1 MNIRYRVMRQFDISD
16 CVKVVAQHPDFQL
29 QYGEQTEPLRRALS
43 RLIGSEGFRAFV
55 FEDLDIAPP
64 NIFGVGAIVFLT
76 DAFASKVVTPPYFW
90 IGPELTRLLLQ
101 GETTFLSDKDVRK
114 SNSGVGVNLFAWALG
129 FRSDYM
135 KKPEVLNTLLGTFI
149 HEVRGYKVKEF
160 IGQSS
165 DIEGTRASLN
175 SGALLLTGEGTFRE
189 MPAKGAQDLLTRPH
203 IIHILR
209 ESALKSIGAWSSSI
223 FVYRPPLV
231 CFSMSEQ
238 RLLNAALQGG
248 TDEDLSKDLA
258 ISLSAIKKAWC
269 SIHERAAKHLPD
281 TAMNLDSQPDRRN
294 GDRGKQKKHRL
305 LAYLREHPEELRPY
319 TRTRDDSPAAFH

>member
-1 MNIRYRVMRQFDISD
+1 MNIRYRVMQSIDISD
-16 CVKVVAQHPDFQL
+16 CVNVVAQHPDFKL

-43 RLIGSEGFRAFV
+43 RLVGSEGFRAFV
-55 FEDLDIAPP
+55 FEDLDNPSFR
-64 NIFGVGAIVFLT
+64 IFGVGAIVFLT
-76 DAFASKVVTPPYFW
+76 DAFASHVITPPYFW
-90 IGPELTRLLLQ
+90 IGPELTRLLLR
-101 GETTFLSDKDVRK
+101 GETPFLSDKDLLR
-114 SNSGVGVNLFAWALG
+114 SNSGVGVNLFAWPLG
-129 FRSDYM
+129 FRTEYM

-165 DIEGTRASLN
+165 DIEGTRVSLN
-175 SGALLLTGEGTFRE
+175 SGALLLTGEGSFRE
-189 MPAKGAQDLLTRPH
+189 LPAERAQELLSKPH
-203 IIHILR
+203 IIHIVR

-238 RLLNAALQGG
+238 KLLNAALQGG
-248 TDEDLSKDLA
+248 TDQELSNDLA
-258 ISLSAIKKAWC
+258 ISVSAIKKAWC

-281 TAMNLDSQPDRRN
+281 KVLNLDSQPDRRD
-294 GDRGKQKKHRL
+294 GDRGKQKKQRL

-319 TRTRDDSPAAFH
+319 SRKFSGESLQT